1 MPVSCTPPQRTGPS
15 KSRKSTGAQ
24 NVTNRSR
31 GIVIMGVGPGALSTA
46 AINAAN
52 DLFERGVI
60 TVASFRPFF
69 GATVPSPQ
77 PDKM

>member
-1 MPVSCTPPQRTGPS
+1 
-15 KSRKSTGAQ
+15 
-24 NVTNRSR
+24 
-31 GIVIMGVGPGALSTA
+31 MGVGPGALSTA

-52 DLFERGVI
+52 DLHERGVV